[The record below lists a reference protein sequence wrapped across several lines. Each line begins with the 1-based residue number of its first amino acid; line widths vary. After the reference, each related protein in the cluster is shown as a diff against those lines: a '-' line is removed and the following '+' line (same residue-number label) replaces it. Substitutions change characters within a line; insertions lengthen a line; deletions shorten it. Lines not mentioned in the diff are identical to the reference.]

1 MELIDI
7 GRCKI
12 DTALKQRDKQT
23 ALLTAQRLF
32 PRQQRIL
39 EGAMVRGDEVAFR
52 ELCGIQGECELVDDC
67 FLPGSYA
74 KHGATITMPEPKQ
87 VPVYQINYTEIAKP
101 VIFIGGLCIV
111 VALVVT
117 LCKAILTGMAV
128 AFVVIGEYMGYIAA
142 AFVALVALRLLFMR
156 SGANAEQYNK
166 SGGEGIFVNVNI
178 NGQNH
183 IQQ

>member
-7 GRCKI
+7 GRAKI
-12 DTALKQRDKQT
+12 DTALKQQDKQT

-87 VPVYQINYTEIAKP
+87 APVYAVDYTELAKP
-101 VIFIGGLCIV
+101 VIFIAGLCIV

-117 LCKAILTGMAV
+117 LCKAILTGVAV

-142 AFVALVALRLLFMR
+142 AFVALVALRLLFTR
-156 SGANAEQYNK
+156 SQPTQQTQNDGA
-166 SGGEGIFVNVNI
+166 GIFVNVNI

>member
-1 MELIDI
+1 MELIEI
-7 GRCKI
+7 GRAKI
-12 DTALKQRDKQT
+12 DTALKQQDKQT

-87 VPVYQINYTEIAKP
+87 VPVYAVDYTELAKP
-101 VIFIGGLCIV
+101 VIFIAGLCIV

-117 LCKAILTGMAV
+117 LCKAILTGVAV

-142 AFVALVALRLLFMR
+142 AFVALVALRLLFTR
-156 SGANAEQYNK
+156 SQPTQQSTNDGA
-166 SGGEGIFVNVNI
+166 GIFVNVNI